1 VRDQEVRV
9 TLFLPAGTVVQF
21 DTSAG
26 GHLGGSTR
34 YDEDLYRS
42 EVPDYMWILQ
52 ENGKIRCLDCPDEVF
67 PDEMGEDGHIIINE
81 DGVDID
87 LKDSGDTFRMKI
99 DEKGVQIK
107 ANNNQ

>member
-1 VRDQEVRV
+1 
-9 TLFLPAGTVVQF
+9 
-21 DTSAG
+21 
-26 GHLGGSTR
+26 
-34 YDEDLYRS
+34 
-42 EVPDYMWILQ
+42 
-52 ENGKIRCLDCPDEVF
+52 VF